1 MQENQKFIPRLLTD
15 LRKLYQGGN
24 TKDTKIVFKKPNIKP
39 KIFDAL
45 FSYIYIGEIDL
56 TDYDGFM
63 LIELLEAAD
72 ELLMNDELVLHVQK
86 YLRDTKTDWIQENLF
101 KFLEKIFLYDHE
113 TFESLRNYCITILL
127 QNPQSFFDSED
138 FLNSDRIFLYQLL
151 KRDDLD
157 MEEKD
162 SFIFSLGSSHKI
174 DKAIISRLLPESV
187 DTRFFQKSTTGPMFG
202 NHDLYISDE
211 CNSNY
216 LSMHKRE
223 NYARRIREH
232 GHFLVE
238 DYEVFKVTKKI

>member
-15 LRKLYQGGN
+15 LKKLYHGGN
-24 TKDTKIVFKKPNIKP
+24 TKDAKIVFKKPNIKP

-45 FSYIYIGEIDL
+45 FSYIYIGEVDL

-101 KFLEKIFLYDHE
+101 
-113 TFESLRNYCITILL
+113 N
-127 QNPQSFFDSED
+127 
-138 FLNSDRIFLYQLL
+138 
-151 KRDDLD
+151 
-157 MEEKD
+157 
-162 SFIFSLGSSHKI
+162 
-174 DKAIISRLLPESV
+174 RLLPESV

>member
-15 LRKLYQGGN
+15 LKKLYHGDVEGDVLIKVGKEPDEVKEYQVHSFLMKARSNYFNAALSNKWNETTIPINNDDGENAQGGN
-24 TKDTKIVFKKPNIKP
+24 TKDAKIVFKKPNIKP

-45 FSYIYIGEIDL
+45 F
-56 TDYDGFM
+56 
-63 LIELLEAAD
+63 
-72 ELLMNDELVLHVQK
+72 
-86 YLRDTKTDWIQENLF
+86 
-101 KFLEKIFLYDHE
+101 
-113 TFESLRNYCITILL
+113 
-127 QNPQSFFDSED
+127 
-138 FLNSDRIFLYQLL
+138 
-151 KRDDLD
+151 
-157 MEEKD
+157 
-162 SFIFSLGSSHKI
+162 
-174 DKAIISRLLPESV
+174 SRLLPESV